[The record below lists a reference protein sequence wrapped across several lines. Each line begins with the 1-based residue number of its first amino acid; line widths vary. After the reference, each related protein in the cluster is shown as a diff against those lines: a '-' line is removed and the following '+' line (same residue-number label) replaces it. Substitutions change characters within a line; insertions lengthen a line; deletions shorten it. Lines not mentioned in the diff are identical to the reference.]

1 MKPAPFAYHTPST
14 IAEAVRILGSG
25 VDARILSGGQSL
37 MPMMNFRFVLPDA
50 LIDVNNI
57 SEMSGIA
64 VKGDRIEIGAAT
76 RQRDLEFS
84 DLIRTHIPLMTEA
97 IPNIGHRQTRNRG
110 TIGGSHV
117 HADPAAELPLC
128 SVALGAEL
136 TAHSVRGARTIPMQ
150 DFALGYMMTALA
162 PDEML
167 TKISLP
173 IWPKGHGYGFTEFTR
188 RRGDFAIV
196 ASAILV
202 HLNGGRIERI
212 AVALGGMGQGP
223 TRVTA
228 AEDLLKGKAP
238 TPELIR
244 EAATLAGETDA
255 TVDIHATVEYRQH
268 LARML
273 TAKTLKTAIARAE
286 GKTHV

>member
-1 MKPAPFAYHTPST
+1 MKPAAFAYHTPSN
-14 IAEAVRILGSG
+14 IAEAVKILASG
-25 VDARILSGGQSL
+25 VDARVLSGGQSL

-50 LIDVNNI
+50 LIDVNGI
-57 SEMSGIA
+57 AEMSGIA

-76 RQRDLEFS
+76 RQRELEFS
-84 DLIRTHIPLMTEA
+84 DVIRTHIPLMREA

-128 SVALGAEL
+128 SVTLDAEL
-136 TAHSVRGARTIPMQ
+136 TAQSVRGTRIIAMK
-150 DFALGYMMTALA
+150 DFALGYMMTALQ

-196 ASAILV
+196 ASSILV
-202 HLNGGRIERI
+202 HMNGGKIGRVAI
-212 AVALGGMGQGP
+212 ALGGMGQGP
-223 TRVTA
+223 TRVRQ
-228 AEDLLKGKAP
+228 AEALLTGKAP
-238 TPELIR
+238 TNELIR
-244 EAATLAGETDA
+244 EAATIAGKTEA
-255 TVDIHATVEYRQH
+255 TVDIHATNEYRQH
-268 LARML
+268 LAKLL
-273 TAKTLKTAIARAE
+273 TAKTLLKAIARAE
-286 GKTHV
+286 GKPDV

>member
-1 MKPAPFAYHTPST
+1 MKPASFAYHTPST
-14 IAEAVRILGSG
+14 IAEAVKILGSG
-25 VDARILSGGQSL
+25 VDARVLSGGQSL

-50 LIDVNNI
+50 LIDVNGI
-57 SEMSGIA
+57 PEMSGIE
-64 VKGDRIEIGAAT
+64 VKGDRVEIGAAT
-76 RQRDLEFS
+76 RQRELEFS

-117 HADPAAELPLC
+117 HADPAAELSLC
-128 SVALGAEL
+128 SVTLGAEL
-136 TAHSVRGARTIPMQ
+136 TAHSVRGARTIAMK
-150 DFALGYMMTALA
+150 DFALGYMMTALQ

-202 HLNGGRIERI
+202 HLVGGRIDRVAI
-212 AVALGGMGQGP
+212 ALGGMGQGP
-223 TRVTA
+223 TRVMA
-228 AEDLLKGKAP
+228 AEELLKGKAP
-238 TPELIR
+238 TNDLIR
-244 EAATLAGETDA
+244 EAASLAGETDA
-255 TVDIHATVEYRQH
+255 TVDIHATVEYRRH

-273 TAKTLKTAIARAE
+273 TATTLKKAIARAE
-286 GKTHV
+286 GKPHV